1 MKYKPLGTSSL
12 AVTPICLGTMMM
24 GSQTDTKLSKQIIS
38 AADHA
43 GINFIDTA
51 EMYSIP
57 PDPATHGNS
66 ERIVGEWLKER
77 GERDKVIVATKIT
90 GRSDMLWIRGKES
103 TQQLCL
109 DQTNIRHAI
118 ENSLRRL
125 QSDYIDLYQIH
136 WPDRPLS
143 KFGMKMQEA
152 ALDDKRFIPIEETL
166 RELAKLVAE
175 GKVRYL
181 GVSNENLNGVRE
193 FVRLA
198 KEHNL
203 PMIASIQNAY
213 GLINREFEGELAD
226 FCQKNRVSLLPYSL
240 LAMGHLT
247 GKYLHGQLP
256 HGSRKQLFD
265 NLGRYDVLNDGK
277 IVSAYLAIAVEEGI
291 SLNAL
296 AHAFVYRQT
305 FVDSTIIG
313 ATSLAQLQQNL
324 DAYKIRLSDT
334 ALKKI
339 DAVHAKWTNPCP

>member
-1 MKYKPLGTSSL
+1 MKCKPLGTSSL
-12 AVTPICLGTMMM
+12 NVSPICLGTMMM
-24 GSQTDTKLSKQIIS
+24 GSQTDNKLSKQIIS

-77 GERDKVIVATKIT
+77 GERNKVIVATKVT
-90 GRSDMLWIRGKES
+90 GRSDMLWIRGQNN
-103 TQQLCL
+103 TRQLCL
-109 DQTNIRHAI
+109 DRANIRHAI

-125 QSDYIDLYQIH
+125 QTDYIDLYQIH

-143 KFGMKMQEA
+143 KFGMKVPEA
-152 ALDDKRFIPIEETL
+152 ALDDKRFITIEETL
-166 RELAKLVAE
+166 RELAQLVAE

-198 KEHNL
+198 KQQGL

-213 GLINREFEGELAD
+213 GLVNREFEGKLAD
-226 FCQKNRVSLLPYSL
+226 FCHQNRIGLLPYSI
-240 LAMGHLT
+240 LAMGHLS
-247 GKYLHGQLP
+247 GKYLNNPPP

-265 NLGRYDVLNDGK
+265 NLGRYDALNDGK
-277 IVSAYLAIAVEEGI
+277 IVKAYLEIAVEEGI

-296 AHAFVYRQT
+296 AHAFVYRQP
-305 FVDSTIIG
+305 FVESTIIG
-313 ATSLAQLQQNL
+313 ATSLTQLQQNL
-324 DAYKIRLSDT
+324 DACRIRLSDT
-334 ALKKI
+334 ALEKI
-339 DAVHAKWTNPCP
+339 DAAHTKWTNPCP